1 MAQLKCRIPNIYQ
14 LSISPLVNDCP
25 SLTQFLLHSTPNQ
38 WESLSINFYPS
49 TPSLE
54 CESLCCGLAEALRGV
69 THKVFLCELVMS
81 GSNFETLV
89 KASSTTEEL
98 EFSHCQIDTSAE
110 LDLSGPDYR
119 WVYLLKC
126 CFIQVVWTNWSTFIK
141 ESYYFN

>member
-1 MAQLKCRIPNIYQ
+1 MASLKFKIPNINF
-14 LSISPLVNDCP
+14 LNISPLVNDCP

-38 WESLSINFYPS
+38 WEQLIINYPS
-49 TPSLE
+49 STRSLE

-89 KASSTTEEL
+89 KASSTSKTL
-98 EFSHCQIDTSAE
+98 VFYSCLIDSSFE

-119 WVYLLKC
+119 WVEAIYFILKC

-141 ESYYFN
+141 QS